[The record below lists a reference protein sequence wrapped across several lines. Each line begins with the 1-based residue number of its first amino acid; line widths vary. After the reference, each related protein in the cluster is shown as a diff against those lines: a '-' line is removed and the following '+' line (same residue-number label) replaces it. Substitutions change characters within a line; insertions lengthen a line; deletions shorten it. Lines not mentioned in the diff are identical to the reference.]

1 MENTVG
7 YDYWVDEKNNLMA
20 TDRRTGEVLPTVN
33 IEIPVGSQIRTPQD
47 QERIK
52 EWKKL
57 QEQKKQEEENK
68 RKRRNVARKFGG
80 HLFIAGN
87 QNFSDLS
94 PATAAR
100 MIYLSTFVGYT
111 ENGNRLCITQKR
123 HMHKD
128 DLSDLLSVSKATADR
143 FLSEVAPKYV
153 FEDKN
158 GMLFLNE
165 EFFVKGKLN
174 RKNPFYRAYTHW
186 IRLLYKSTPKNQHR
200 YLGYVFQLLPH
211 INVEYNVLCFNP
223 LEKEFD
229 MVEFMTLDEFCD
241 EIGFA
246 KDHRHRLLQ
255 IYNRIEFNVD
265 DHKERFYSI
274 ISNGITKDNGKAH
287 MFINPRIIYSG
298 SQLDSVA
305 VLGKFCKV

>member
-1 MENTVG
+1 MENTAG
-7 YDYWVDEKNNLMA
+7 YDYWLDDKDNLMA

-57 QEQKKQEEENK
+57 QEQQTQEEENR

-87 QNFSDLS
+87 QNFSDLA

-100 MIYLSTFVGYT
+100 MIYLSTYVGYT
-111 ENGNRLCITQKR
+111 DNGNKLCISQKR
-123 HMHKD
+123 QMHKD
-128 DLSDLLSVSKATADR
+128 DLTDLLSVSKTTADR
-143 FLSEVAPKYV
+143 FLDEAKPKYV
-153 FEDKN
+153 LEDEN
-158 GMLFLNE
+158 GMLSLNDE
-165 EFFVKGKLN
+165 LFVRGSLN
-174 RKNPFYRAYTHW
+174 KKISFYRAYTHW
-186 IRLLYKSTPKNQHR
+186 IRVLYKSTPMNQHR

-211 INVEYNVLCFNP
+211 INVEYNVLCYNP
-223 LEKEFD
+223 LEKDFD

-255 IYNRIEFNVD
+255 IYNRIQFDVD

-274 ISNGITKDNGKAH
+274 ISNGIVKDNGKAH

-298 SQLDSVA
+298 SQLDTVA
-305 VLGKFCKV
+305 LLGKFCKV